1 VRWTDRV
8 FVQDYDTGVVEA
20 LSSIWSEGRQSLLVQ
35 AFAGACRLLDNR
47 SLHAALRQFL
57 AATQELA

>member
-8 FVQDYDTGVVEA
+8 FVRDYDTGQVET
-20 LSSIWSEGRQSLLVQ
+20 LSGIWSEGRQPLVVQ

-47 SLHAALRQFL
+47 SLHAALRQFFS
-57 AATQELA
+57 AKQELA